1 MADVTLFKQDASSA
15 GSAQLKDSVFKHEV
29 NQNLLHESV
38 VAFMANQRQGTRGTK
53 TRANVSGGG
62 KKPWKQ
68 KHTGRARQGSIRATQ
83 WKGGGT
89 WGGPQPRDF
98 SQRLNQKV
106 RQGALRSALSL
117 KAGDGSLTVLD
128 SFAVSAGKTKDFVG
142 FLKGFKAESAKVVV
156 IGDKLDAKTKL
167 AGRNLPNLLA
177 TNVSSLHPYHL
188 LWADKV
194 FITKGAVAML
204 EEVLG

>member
-15 GSAQLKDSVFKHEV
+15 GSAQLMDSVFKQEV
-29 NQNLLHESV
+29 NQTLLHESV
-38 VAFMANQRQGTRGTK
+38 VAYLANQRQGTRGTK
-53 TRANVSGGG
+53 TRGNVSGGG

-89 WGGPQPRDF
+89 VFGPQPRDF
-98 SQRLNQKV
+98 SQGLNKKV

-117 KAGDGSLTVLD
+117 KASEGSVTVLEA
-128 SFAVSAGKTKDFVG
+128 FKLAAPKTKDVAA
-142 FLKGFKAESAKVVV
+142 FLKGFKAEDAKVVLV
-156 IGDKLDAKTKL
+156 SEKLDANTKL
-167 AGRNLPNLLA
+167 GARNLPNLLA
-177 TNVSSLHPYHL
+177 TNANSLHPYHL

-194 FITKGAVAML
+194 FITKGAVAKL

>member
-29 NQNLLHESV
+29 NQTLLHESV
-38 VAFMANQRQGTRGTK
+38 VAFMANQRQGTRSTK
-53 TRANVSGGG
+53 IRAEVSGGG
-62 KKPWKQ
+62 RKPWKQ

-83 WKGGGT
+83 WKGGAT
-89 WGGPQPRDF
+89 WGGPRPQDF

-117 KAGDGSLTVLD
+117 KTGEGAVTVLD
-128 SFAVSAGKTKDFVG
+128 AFAVSGKTKEVAA
-142 FLKGFKAESAKVVV
+142 FLKSFKATESKVVL
-156 IGDKLDAKTKL
+156 IADKLDAKTKL
-167 AGRNLPNLLA
+167 AGRNIPNLLA
-177 TNVSSLHPYHL
+177 TNANSLHPYHL

-194 FITKGAVAML
+194 FITKGAVAKL

>member
-15 GSAQLKDSVFKHEV
+15 GSAQLKDSVFKQEV
-29 NQNLLHESV
+29 NQTVLHESV

-53 TRANVSGGG
+53 TRAEVSGGG

-89 WGGPQPRDF
+89 VFGPKPRDF
-98 SQRLNQKV
+98 SIELNKKV
-106 RQGALRSALSL
+106 RKGALRSALSL
-117 KAGDGSLTVLD
+117 KAGEGNLTVLEA
-128 SFAVSAGKTKDFVG
+128 FALAGIKTQAVAA
-142 FLKGFKAESAKVVV
+142 FLKGFKAQDAKVLLVSE
-156 IGDKLDAKTKL
+156 KLEDNVKL
-167 AGRNLPNLLA
+167 SIRNLPGVLA
-177 TNVSSLHPYHL
+177 TNANSLHPYHL

-194 FITKGAVAML
+194 FITKGAVAKL